1 VGIAAIPAL
10 TPLRLYPNPATDQVC
25 IDLPTEYTT
34 TQTATQTAT
43 ATATQPVTQSATA
56 TAMQSA
62 TAADEARVVY
72 VADKSDRCRIRI
84 CNMLGQCLVEQ
95 TLSAGESETRLSL
108 KALPK
113 GVYMVEYRT
122 NSRLTAVQKLV
133 KQ

>member
-1 VGIAAIPAL
+1 MANLTNGNGAAQNMARPSDSISRQSETL
-10 TPLRLYPNPATDQVC
+10 FRLYPNPAT
-25 IDLPTEYTT
+25 
-34 TQTATQTAT
+34 
-43 ATATQPVTQSATA
+43 
-56 TAMQSA
+56 
-62 TAADEARVVY
+62 DEARVVY

-95 TLSAGESETRLSL
+95 TLSADESETRLSL

>member
-34 TQTATQTAT
+34 TQSATAMQTAT
-43 ATATQPVTQSATA
+43 ATATQSATA
-56 TAMQSA
+56 T
-62 TAADEARVVY
+62 DEARVVY
-72 VADKSDRCRIRI
+72 VADKSNRCRIRI
-84 CNMLGQCLVEQ
+84 CNMLGQCLMEQ
-95 TLSAGESETRLSL
+95 TLSADESETRLSL